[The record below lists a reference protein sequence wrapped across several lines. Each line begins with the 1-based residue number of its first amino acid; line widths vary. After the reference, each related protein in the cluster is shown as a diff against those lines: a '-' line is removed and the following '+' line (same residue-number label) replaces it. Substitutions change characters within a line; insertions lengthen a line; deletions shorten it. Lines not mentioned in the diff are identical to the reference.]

1 MEGEMT
7 DDRWL
12 AAPCG
17 LYCGVCGSNLTSN
30 ECHGCGC
37 DCGDC
42 AGAAHAEVCRIAR
55 CAADKGYATCA
66 ECDEMPCT
74 YLTEF
79 AFDPVWR
86 THLPVL
92 EHLRRI
98 RRIGA
103 DAWVEEQ
110 RTYWADE
117 RRLTR
122 WLALYE
128 RCTEASLRKR
138 G

>member
-1 MEGEMT
+1 MAES
-7 DDRWL
+7 RVL

-17 LYCGVCGSNLTSN
+17 LYCAICGSNLATH

-37 DCGDC
+37 DCGEC
-42 AGAAHAEVCRIAR
+42 AGAAHAAHCHIAD
-55 CAADKGYATCA
+55 CVAGKGYATCA
-66 ECDEMPCT
+66 ECEEMPCT
-74 YLTEF
+74 YLTAF
-79 AFDPVWR
+79 VFDPIWR

-98 RRIGA
+98 RRIGV
-103 DAWVEEQ
+103 DAWVQEQ
-110 RTYWADE
+110 GAYWADE
-117 RRLTR
+117 RRLKR

-128 RCTEASLRKR
+128 DCAAASRRAR